1 MKKRK
6 GFSLFKLLLIVALV
20 FVGIMVINMLLNR
33 PVVPSTINTPTT
45 STNTDDDGKNSYDGF
60 VAQMS
65 NTYSTNWKL
74 TSNVGQLNSSV
85 IAGVRDKRT
94 NIIGNNKDVI
104 TIMVFMCGSDLESKN
119 AMGVYDLVEM
129 ANADY
134 SDNVNLLV
142 YTGGS
147 KTWHTDSISARYNQI
162 YRVIGNGKIQPLVE
176 NAGTGAMVD
185 PDTLTSFIEYGV
197 ENFEANRYALIFW
210 DHGGGTV
217 SGYGYDEKYPNAG
230 SMSLSQIDKA
240 LTNAG
245 VEFDFVGFDCC
256 LMATTETALM
266 LSEHADYM
274 IGSEESEPGIGWYYT
289 DWLSKL
295 SKNTSMP
302 TLEIGKNIADDFVK
316 KCRSETPGQIATL
329 SLIDLAEIEYTIP
342 ERLSAFAQDTTDKMS
357 EDFRSVAAARS
368 GAREFASEAYID
380 MVDMVGLSANMNT
393 EAGNELAQA
402 LMSAIK
408 YNNTNVSDAYG
419 LSVYFPY
426 RTTKYLSTVL
436 DVYDDI
442 DMNTDYSSCIRSFA
456 SYAGAGQVSSGGSHY
471 AYQTTGGGGSS
482 DYYSSDSADA
492 LMELLEYF
500 LAGTYSSEPSYS
512 QYYSYGM
519 DSWFDRDN
527 LAKIAKYVADNHF
540 NADLHWKNGKISLS
554 EDQWNKV
561 DRLLLNVFIDDG
573 KGYIELGKDALFDF
587 DSEGSLVK
595 LDDMTWVVA
604 SNDDENWQFVPYYHL
619 YSTVDDNGVT
629 VYTGRIPVM
638 LNGDY
643 ANLIV
648 EIDEN
653 DMVVTGYTYDYLE
666 GSEIV
671 AKSVK
676 ELNENDEIQFVCDY
690 YTYEGDYDS
699 AYILGDKLIVK
710 DKVYLGDMSLEGYK
724 TVAQYEFIDLYQQ
737 SYWTDVMH

>member
-33 PVVPSTINTPTT
+33 PVIPSTINTPTT
-45 STNTDDDGKNSYDGF
+45 TTNTDDDGKNSYDGF

-85 IAGVRDKRT
+85 IAGVREKRT
-94 NIIGNNKDVI
+94 NIIGNNKDVV

-129 ANADY
+129 ANADF

-162 YRVIGNGKIQPLVE
+162 YRVIGDGKIQCLVE

-240 LTNAG
+240 LTNAD

-289 DWLSKL
+289 DWLTKL

-302 TLEIGKNIADDFVK
+302 TL
-316 KCRSETPGQIATL
+316 
-329 SLIDLAEIEYTIP
+329 
-342 ERLSAFAQDTTDKMS
+342 
-357 EDFRSVAAARS
+357 
-368 GAREFASEAYID
+368 
-380 MVDMVGLSANMNT
+380 
-393 EAGNELAQA
+393 
-402 LMSAIK
+402 
-408 YNNTNVSDAYG
+408 
-419 LSVYFPY
+419 
-426 RTTKYLSTVL
+426 
-436 DVYDDI
+436 
-442 DMNTDYSSCIRSFA
+442 
-456 SYAGAGQVSSGGSHY
+456 
-471 AYQTTGGGGSS
+471 
-482 DYYSSDSADA
+482 
-492 LMELLEYF
+492 
-500 LAGTYSSEPSYS
+500 
-512 QYYSYGM
+512 
-519 DSWFDRDN
+519 
-527 LAKIAKYVADNHF
+527 
-540 NADLHWKNGKISLS
+540 
-554 EDQWNKV
+554 
-561 DRLLLNVFIDDG
+561 
-573 KGYIELGKDALFDF
+573 
-587 DSEGSLVK
+587 
-595 LDDMTWVVA
+595 
-604 SNDDENWQFVPYYHL
+604 
-619 YSTVDDNGVT
+619 
-629 VYTGRIPVM
+629 
-638 LNGDY
+638 
-643 ANLIV
+643 
-648 EIDEN
+648 
-653 DMVVTGYTYDYLE
+653 
-666 GSEIV
+666 
-671 AKSVK
+671 
-676 ELNENDEIQFVCDY
+676 
-690 YTYEGDYDS
+690 
-699 AYILGDKLIVK
+699 
-710 DKVYLGDMSLEGYK
+710 
-724 TVAQYEFIDLYQQ
+724 
-737 SYWTDVMH
+737 

>member
-1 MKKRK
+1 MKKKR
-6 GFSLFKLLLIVALV
+6 FSVFKLLLIAALV
-20 FVGIMVINMLLNR
+20 FVGIMVVSMLLKK
-33 PVVPSTINTPTT
+33 PSVPNTVTVPTQ
-45 STNTDDDGKNSYDGF
+45 NTTVEDDEKNAYDSF
-60 VAQMS
+60 VSQVS
-65 NTYSTNWKL
+65 NAHTTNWKL
-74 TSNVGQLNSSV
+74 TSNVGQLNQTV
-85 IAGVRDKRT
+85 ISGVRDKRT
-94 NIIGNNKDVI
+94 KIIGNNKDVV

-129 ANADY
+129 ANADF

-162 YRVIGNGKIQPLVE
+162 YRVIGDGKIQCLVE

-197 ENFEANRYALIFW
+197 ENYEANRYALIFW

-217 SGYGYDEKYPNAG
+217 SGYGYDEKYPRSG
-230 SMSLSQIDKA
+230 SMSLAQIDKA
-240 LTNAG
+240 LTSAD

-266 LSEHADYM
+266 LAEHADYM

-295 SKNTSMP
+295 SHNTSMP

-316 KCRSETPGQIATL
+316 KCRSDTPGQIATL
-329 SLIDLAEIEYTIP
+329 SLVDLAEIEYTVP
-342 ERLSAFAQDTTDKMS
+342 DKLSAFAQNTS
-357 EDFRSVAAARS
+357 EIITEDYRTVAYARS
-368 GAREFASEAYID
+368 GAREFASDAYID

-393 EAGNELAQA
+393 QEGNDLAQA

-442 DMNTDYSSCIRSFA
+442 DMNNDYSSCIRTFA

-471 AYQTTGGGGSS
+471 AYQTTGGGSS
-482 DYYSSDSADA
+482 DYYSSSSADA
-492 LMELLEYF
+492 LMDLLEYF
-500 LAGTYSSEPSYS
+500 LSGTYSSEPSYS
-512 QYYSYGM
+512 EYYSYGM

-527 LAKIAKYVADNHF
+527 LSKIAKYVAENHF
-540 NADLHWKNGKISLS
+540 DGDLSWKNGKITLTD
-554 EDQWNKV
+554 EQWDKV
-561 DRLLLNVFIDDG
+561 DRLLLNMFIDDG
-573 KGYIELGKDALFDF
+573 SGYIALGKDALYDF
-587 DSEGSLVK
+587 DDDRSLNK
-595 LDDMTWVVA
+595 MDDLTWVVA
-604 SNDDENWQFVPYYHL
+604 SADNENWQFVPYYHL
-619 YSTVDDNGVT
+619 YSVVDEEGNA
-629 VYTGRIPVM
+629 VYTGRIPVL

-648 EIDEN
+648 TIDD
-653 DMVVTGYTYDYLE
+653 DMVVDGYTYDYRE
-666 GSEIV
+666 GSKVV

-676 ELNENDEIQFVCDY
+676 DLQENDEIQFICDY
-690 YTYEGDYDS
+690 YDYNGNFDA
-699 AYILGDKLIVK
+699 AYHLGDKLIVK
-710 DKVYLGDMSLEGYK
+710 DKVYLGDMPLDEYK
-724 TVAQYEFIDLYQQ
+724 TLAQYEFVDIYQQ
-737 SYWTDVMH
+737 SYWSEAMK